1 MRSPEEP
8 YGAARERT
16 GLAWQ
21 RSASSL
27 LALGGVVLSVAAHR
41 DAPALLVVSAALL
54 AAAGA
59 VWRHGH
65 NAYARAEV
73 TPHPRAL
80 GLLTAAT
87 ALSALVAAVVVVIR
101 L

>member
-1 MRSPEEP
+1 MRSPDEP

-27 LALGGVVLSVAAHR
+27 LALGGVVLSVSAHR
-41 DAPALLVVSAALL
+41 DAPALLAVSAALL
-54 AAAGA
+54 AVAGA
-59 VWRHGH
+59 AWRHGH
-65 NAYARAEV
+65 RAYARAEV
-73 TPHPRAL
+73 SAHPRAL

-87 ALSALVAAVVVVIR
+87 TLSALVAAVVVSVR